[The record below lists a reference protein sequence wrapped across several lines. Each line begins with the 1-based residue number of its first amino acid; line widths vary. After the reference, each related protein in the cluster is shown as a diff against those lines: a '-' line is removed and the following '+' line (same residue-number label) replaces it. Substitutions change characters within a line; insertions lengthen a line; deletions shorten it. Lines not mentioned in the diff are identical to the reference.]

1 MVKSRSERRERVAKR
16 KDRLAEAAFSS
27 RENSSNGS
35 EAVKTFLQ
43 KYYEGTGGSVKK
55 FLEDKCL
62 YFQQLAKLLVR
73 RGK

>member
-1 MVKSRSERRERVAKR
+1 MVKSRSERRERTAKR

-55 FLEDKCL
+55 FLEDKSL
-62 YFQQLAKLLVR
+62 YFQ
-73 RGK
+73 